1 MPIKDIKD
9 KIIEDALH
17 EKEKIIK
24 EANENIKKIRDNN
37 QKELNSIK
45 NNIMER
51 CEQEA
56 ELKEKNIITEAR
68 LEANKEILSEKQAII
83 EEIFKE
89 AENRIEKLDNKKYAN
104 FMENL
109 ILENVE
115 NGEETLYFGDNERK
129 EINQNFIKD
138 INEKLKSQ
146 GKKGNLKIS
155 KKSMPIKGGII
166 IGTDE
171 IRKNAS
177 LEVILEKIKEDI
189 ETKLNQF
196 LFQKNEDLNA

>member
-24 EANENIKKIRDNN
+24 EANGNIKKIRDNN
-37 QKELNSIK
+37 QKRLNSIK
-45 NNIMER
+45 NNIKEQY
-51 CEQEA
+51 EQEA

-68 LEANKEILSEKQAII
+68 LEANKEILFEKQAII

-104 FMENL
+104 FMEKL

-115 NGEETLYFGDNERK
+115 NGDETLYIGDNERK
-129 EINQNFIKD
+129 EINQNFIND
-138 INEKLKSQ
+138 INEKLKSK
-146 GKKGNLKIS
+146 GKKGSLKLS

-166 IGTDE
+166 IGTNE

-177 LEVILEKIKEDI
+177 IEVILDKIKEDI

-196 LFQKNEDLNA
+196 LFQNNEDLNA

>member
-37 QKELNSIK
+37 QKKIKSIK
-45 NNIMER
+45 NNIMEGY
-51 CEQEA
+51 EQEA

-68 LEANKEILSEKQAII
+68 LKANKEILSEKQAII

-89 AENRIEKLDNKKYAN
+89 AENRIEKFDNKKYAN
-104 FMENL
+104 FMEKL

-115 NGEETLYFGDNERK
+115 NGDETLYIGSNERK
-129 EINQNFIKD
+129 EINQNFIND
-138 INEKLKSQ
+138 INDKLKSK
-146 GKKGNLKIS
+146 GKKGSLKLS

-166 IGTDE
+166 IGTNE

-177 LEVILEKIKEDI
+177 IEVILDKIKEDI

>member
-24 EANENIKKIRDNN
+24 EANENIKKIRNNN
-37 QKELNSIK
+37 QEKLNSIE
-45 NNIMER
+45 NNILEQY
-51 CEQEA
+51 EQEA

-68 LEANKEILSEKQAII
+68 LEANKEILFEKQAII

-89 AENRIEKLDNKKYAN
+89 AENKIEKLDNKKYAV
-104 FMENL
+104 FMEKL

-115 NGEETLYFGDNERK
+115 NGDETLYIGDNERK
-129 EINQNFIKD
+129 EINQNFIND
-138 INEKLKSQ
+138 INEKLKSK
-146 GKKGNLKIS
+146 GKKGSLKLS

-166 IGTDE
+166 IGTNE

-177 LEVILEKIKEDI
+177 IEVILDKIKEDI

>member
-1 MPIKDIKD
+1 MPIKNIKD

-24 EANENIKKIRDNN
+24 EANENIKKIRNNN
-37 QKELNSIK
+37 QEKLNSIE
-45 NNIMER
+45 NNILEQY
-51 CEQEA
+51 EQEA

-68 LEANKEILSEKQAII
+68 LEANKEILFEKQAII

-104 FMENL
+104 FMEKL

-115 NGEETLYFGDNERK
+115 NGDETLYIGSNERK
-129 EINQNFIKD
+129 EINQNFIND
-138 INEKLKSQ
+138 INDKLKSK
-146 GKKGNLKIS
+146 GKKGSLKLS

-166 IGTDE
+166 IGTNE

-177 LEVILEKIKEDI
+177 IEVILEKIKEDI

>member
-1 MPIKDIKD
+1 MPIKNIKD

-24 EANENIKKIRDNN
+24 EANENIKKIRNNN
-37 QKELNSIK
+37 QEKLNSIE
-45 NNIMER
+45 NNILEQY
-51 CEQEA
+51 EQEA

-68 LEANKEILSEKQAII
+68 LEANKEILFEKQAII

-89 AENRIEKLDNKKYAN
+89 AENKIEKLDNKKYAV
-104 FMENL
+104 FMEKL

-115 NGEETLYFGDNERK
+115 NGDETLYIGDNERK
-129 EINQNFIKD
+129 EINQNFIND
-138 INEKLKSQ
+138 INEKLKSK
-146 GKKGNLKIS
+146 GKKGSLKLS

-166 IGTDE
+166 IGTNE

-177 LEVILEKIKEDI
+177 IEVILDKIKEDI

-196 LFQKNEDLNA
+196 LFQNNEDLNA

>member
-24 EANENIKKIRDNN
+24 EANGNIKKIRDNN
-37 QKELNSIK
+37 QKRLNSIK
-45 NNIMER
+45 NNIKEQY
-51 CEQEA
+51 EQEA

-68 LEANKEILSEKQAII
+68 LEASKEILFEKQAII

-104 FMENL
+104 FMEKL

-115 NGEETLYFGDNERK
+115 NGDETLYIGDNERK
-129 EINQNFIKD
+129 EINQNFIND
-138 INEKLKSQ
+138 INDKLKSK
-146 GKKGNLKIS
+146 GKKGSLKLS

-166 IGTDE
+166 IGTNE

-177 LEVILEKIKEDI
+177 IEVILDKIKEDI

>member
-24 EANENIKKIRDNN
+24 EANENIKKIRDNH

-89 AENRIEKLDNKKYAN
+89 AENRIEKLDNKKYAKL
-104 FMENL
+104 MEKL

-129 EINQNFIKD
+129 EINQNLIKD
-138 INEKLKSQ
+138 INEKLKSK

>member
-104 FMENL
+104 FMEKL

>member
-104 FMENL
+104 FMEKL

-129 EINQNFIKD
+129 EINQIFIKD
-138 INEKLKSQ
+138 INEKLKSK

>member
-1 MPIKDIKD
+1 MPIKNIKD

-24 EANENIKKIRDNN
+24 EANENIKKIRNNN
-37 QKELNSIK
+37 QEKLNSIE
-45 NNIMER
+45 NNILEQY
-51 CEQEA
+51 EQEA

-68 LEANKEILSEKQAII
+68 LEANKEILFEKQAII

-89 AENRIEKLDNKKYAN
+89 AENKIEKLDNKKYAV
-104 FMENL
+104 FMEKL

-115 NGEETLYFGDNERK
+115 NGDETLYIGDKERK
-129 EINQNFIKD
+129 EINQNFIND
-138 INEKLKSQ
+138 MNEKLKSK
-146 GKKGNLKIS
+146 GKKGSLKLS

-166 IGTDE
+166 IGTNE

-177 LEVILEKIKEDI
+177 IEVILDKIKEDI

>member
-9 KIIEDALH
+9 KILEDALH
-17 EKEKIIK
+17 EKDRIIK
-24 EANENIKKIRDNN
+24 EANENIKKIRDDR
-37 QKELNSIK
+37 QKDLNSIK
-45 NNIMER
+45 NNIIER
-51 CEQEA
+51 YEQEA

-68 LEANKEILSEKQAII
+68 LAANKEVLSEKQAII

-89 AENRIEKLDNKKYAN
+89 AENKIKNLDNKKYAD
-104 FMENL
+104 FMEKL

-115 NGEETLYFGDNERK
+115 NGEETLYVGNNERK
-129 EINQNFIKD
+129 EINQNFIND
-138 INEKLKSQ
+138 INNKLKSK
-146 GKKGNLKIS
+146 GKKGNLKLS
-155 KKSMPIKGGII
+155 KKTMPIKGGII
-166 IGTDE
+166 IGTNE

-177 LEVILEKIKEDI
+177 IEVILEKIKEDI

>member
-9 KIIEDALH
+9 KILEDALH
-17 EKEKIIK
+17 EKDRIIK
-24 EANENIKKIRDNN
+24 EANENIKKIRDDR
-37 QKELNSIK
+37 QKDLNSIK
-45 NNIMER
+45 NNIIER
-51 CEQEA
+51 YEQEA

-68 LEANKEILSEKQAII
+68 LAANKEVLSEKQAII

-89 AENRIEKLDNKKYAN
+89 AENKIKNLDNKKYAD
-104 FMENL
+104 FMEKL

-115 NGEETLYFGDNERK
+115 NGEETLYVGNNERK
-129 EINQNFIKD
+129 EINQNFIND
-138 INEKLKSQ
+138 INNKLKSK
-146 GKKGNLKIS
+146 GKKGNLKLS
-155 KKSMPIKGGII
+155 KKTIPIKGGII
-166 IGTDE
+166 IGTNE

-177 LEVILEKIKEDI
+177 IEVILEKIKEDI

>member
-24 EANENIKKIRDNN
+24 EANENIKKIRNNN
-37 QKELNSIK
+37 QEKLNSIE
-45 NNIMER
+45 NNILEQY
-51 CEQEA
+51 EQEA

-68 LEANKEILSEKQAII
+68 LEANKEILFEKQAII

-89 AENRIEKLDNKKYAN
+89 AENKIEKLDNKKYAV
-104 FMENL
+104 FMEKL

-115 NGEETLYFGDNERK
+115 NGDETLYIGDKERK
-129 EINQNFIKD
+129 EINQNFIND
-138 INEKLKSQ
+138 MNEKLKSK
-146 GKKGNLKIS
+146 GKKGSLKLS

-166 IGTDE
+166 IGTNE

-177 LEVILEKIKEDI
+177 IEVILDKIKEDI